1 MDILPEKERLKINRL
16 KHKTTAAEIADA
28 EDLLKNWE
36 QRVSVKEREILS
48 MQKGNNEDNVNIDNN
63 DIFTASNLEKAPVR
77 RNIPPVR
84 GSSMQSIAT
93 KKVVKSAV
101 MDNDNSPTS
110 KEEKGGEERLS
121 GYDFRAWEKFDVDR
135 EMEKI
140 EEFDQDYFKTMP
152 GKSRE
157 DLEKDANVKRTN
169 AHLKELEQI
178 KKALGSDD
186 LTPLQRSSR
195 ANREKIKGNEC
206 YKSGEIEEA
215 FHCYSR
221 SIALDPTN
229 AVAYS
234 NRAMAALKLS
244 KLELAE
250 DDCSRAIKLDRSYVK
265 AWSRRGTARFKRG
278 KYREA
283 VYDFEEAI
291 KLHPSSNEYKA
302 MAEDARNKYEEVEGR
317 PLDMGDGVVL
327 VTQCQSSKTFALPPI
342 RATEVE
348 SGVLV
353 VTNYVSPAGPIDATP
368 SIEEGGGTFTR
379 IAISLDDDSDS
390 EEEDEEEEE
399 KVSIAEDSTP
409 DITTARAG
417 FTKINIVEESDSED
431 DEVVDEETEKKAVAL
446 KEQGNTLMANGD
458 HNGAIVA
465 YTRSLRYHPK
475 LVASLNNRTM
485 AYLAIKQYA
494 EALRDTNAVLEIE
507 PRNAKALFRRATA
520 QNHLGNYEASL
531 KDLDNVLTMD
541 AANKQAVDLRK
552 AVAAK
557 VSELQLAMSME
568 FDLDGTKQQIKKLM
582 EQGNYERAIYTL
594 NNALDEDYFKKR
606 GTAIA
611 DEQIGL
617 LMLLQACQVNVNKN
631 DAAISTLTTIL
642 RIQPENFKA
651 MYRKAELSFANGDV
665 KSASNDLSKL
675 LKIDGSNVEALKLM
689 KAVREESLKESL
701 SFKELGNEAVKDKDF
716 LKAIEMYTKAIE
728 SDSSESNILSYNNR
742 AMAYLKLGK
751 NAKAEKDASF
761 VLDKCRGQEDKVSVY
776 KKALYRRACARR
788 DQESLS
794 LLESAMTDFTELIT
808 MEPDN
813 KLFQQ
818 ECAKTQAQLAAAIK
832 KKNPIPPSVDGNQG
846 AGVLTSM
853 PPQAPVA
860 SDLKSIGLTEKSVT
874 RRKIPIEMEGDED
887 EDEAMSNEKVSA
899 TEAATVRDDS
909 SSPAAGKKASG
920 KSPTPT
926 KRVSKRPTVPTDA
939 PRTVY
944 ELEKVWRALKG
955 YPDLF
960 SQYLSCFKKSTYKK
974 VFKETVSPDLLSS
987 MFVALKDHATADS
1000 VYSALDG
1007 LSKMANFSMTVAL
1020 LPAEDMEN
1028 IKAAITKVD
1037 GEKQQ
1042 ALTSLYKL

>member
-36 QRVSVKEREILS
+36 QRVSVKDREILS
-48 MQKGNNEDNVNIDNN
+48 MQKGNDDEDDKVDSN
-63 DIFTASNLEKAPVR
+63 DIFTAENLEKAPVR
-77 RNIPPVR
+77 KNIPPVR
-84 GSSMQSIAT
+84 GSSVQSIDT
-93 KKVVKSAV
+93 KKVVPSKPSFV
-101 MDNDNSPTS
+101 VEKDSPTTS
-110 KEEKGGEERLS
+110 KEEKGGDERLS
-121 GYDFRAWEKFDVDR
+121 GYDFRAWEKFDVDG

-152 GKSRE
+152 GKSRDE
-157 DLEKDANVKRTN
+157 LEKDANAKRTN

-178 KKALGSDD
+178 KKVLGSDE

-291 KLHPSSNEYKA
+291 KLNPSSNEYKA

-327 VTQCQSSKTFALPPI
+327 VQQCQSSKSFALPPI

-353 VTNYVSPAGPIDATP
+353 VTNYTTPGAPVDAAP
-368 SIEEGGGTFTR
+368 SGEASGNFTR
-379 IAISLDDDSDS
+379 IAISVDDDSDS
-390 EEEDEEEEE
+390 EEEDEEEEAE
-399 KVSIAEDSTP
+399 ELTSKAEDTT
-409 DITTARAG
+409 TTAPVTRPG

-431 DEVVDEETEKKAVAL
+431 DEEIDEETEKKAAAL
-446 KEQGNTLMANGD
+446 KEQGNALMASGD

-465 YTRSLRYHPK
+465 YTQSLRYHPK

-494 EALRDTNAVLEIE
+494 EALRDTNAVLDIE
-507 PRNAKALFRRATA
+507 PHNAKALFRRATA
-520 QNHLGNYEASL
+520 QNHLGNPEASL
-531 KDLDNVLTMD
+531 KDLDAVLSID
-541 AANKQAVDLRK
+541 ATNKQAVELRK
-552 AVAAK
+552 VVAAK
-557 VSELQLAMSME
+557 VSELRLAMSME
-568 FDLDGTKQQIKKLM
+568 FDLDGTKQQVKKLM

-606 GTAIA
+606 GTTIA
-611 DEQIGL
+611 DEQVGL
-617 LMLLQACQVNVNKN
+617 LMLLQACQANVSKN
-631 DAAISTLTTIL
+631 DAALSTLTTIL

-651 MYRKAELSFANGDV
+651 MYRKAELSFASGDV
-665 KSASNDLSKL
+665 KGASNDLTKL
-675 LKIDGSNVEALKLM
+675 LKIDGSNMEALKLM
-689 KAVREESLKESL
+689 KSVQEESLKESL

-716 LKAIEMYTKAIE
+716 MKAIEMYTKAIE

-751 NAKAEKDASF
+751 NAKAEKDATY
-761 VLDKCRGQEDKVSVY
+761 VLDKCRGQEDKVGVY

-794 LLESAMTDFTELIT
+794 LLESAMTDFTELVT
-808 MEPDN
+808 MESDN

-818 ECAKTQAQLAAAIK
+818 EGARTQAQLAAAIK

-874 RRKIPIEMEGDED
+874 RRKIPIEVEGDHEKEEVAD
-887 EDEAMSNEKVSA
+887 NEKVSA
-899 TEAATVRDDS
+899 SDDS
-909 SSPAAGKKASG
+909 PSPVAGKKAASG
-920 KSPTPT
+920 KSTTPT
-926 KRVSKRPTVPTDA
+926 KRVPKRPAVPTDA
-939 PRTVY
+939 PKTVY

-974 VFKETVSPDLLSS
+974 VFKETVSPDLLTS
-987 MFVALKDHATADS
+987 MFVALKDHAAADS

-1007 LSKMANFSMTVAL
+1007 LSKMANFSMIVAL

-1037 GEKQQ
+1037 GEKQA
-1042 ALTSLYKL
+1042 ALNTLYKL